1 MSLIYLANDKYYTEL
16 TQKYEDGD
24 SVIYLTTPPDNVP
37 TLLVLAKG
45 TANEVVV
52 EVTGKSLNSVTGVS
66 RKKGSSTDHDIQT
79 PVTCLNNEEFINQY
93 RTYLGISWKGA
104 YDEETAYVIQD
115 GVSYQGSTYTCIADS
130 TGNLPTDTDF
140 WALVT
145 EKGDQGIQGIQ
156 GIQGEPGG
164 TDPASL
170 TDGTFIEDTT
180 NTNTYAGSPTAVVL
194 SYEVGLIINLK
205 VTNANTGASTLNVNS
220 LGAKSIKKN
229 VIEDLAADDIK
240 ANQVVPLIY
249 DGTNFQ
255 IVGGGGGGGGGDT
268 SYVQNETPS
277 GLVDS
282 SNDEFTLSS
291 SPMADSLQLY
301 LNGVRQKVTDDYTIS
316 GTTVTFVTPPTTGD
330 KITADY
336 LVNAGSF
343 VGSNSFIYSETP
355 SGTIDGSND
364 EFTLANEPLTGTLQL
379 FRDGQLLTGG
389 GADYTL
395 ATSTITFTTPPSS
408 GSVLLAHYQKEVAST
423 GNADTLD
430 GLQGSEYATITGT
443 ETLTNKTLT
452 TPKITSLLSGTGTV
466 TIQQATDTLVGRA
479 TTDTLTNKTINAS
492 QLVDRSITDAKIG
505 TTQCAFSAYN
515 SDGGQQTT
523 TARFVGDTE
532 HFDIGGDYDA
542 STGIFTAPVKGIYQL
557 NWTCLTTVSA
567 GRVFLFVN
575 STGIVQTEDNNKSI
589 SVTVKMNK
597 DDTAYLSGNGW
608 DMTYYATNSHNCFSG
623 HLVREIP

>member
-104 YDEETAYVIQD
+104 YDEETSYVIQD

-145 EKGDQGIQGIQ
+145 EKGDAATITVGTVTTGASGSAVTIENVGTSGDAIFDISIPE

-180 NTNTYAGSPTAVVL
+180 NTDNYAGSPTAVIL

-240 ANQVVPLIY
+240 AGQVLPLIY

-255 IVGGGGGGGGGDT
+255 IVGGGGTGGGGDVLQ
-268 SYVQNETPS
+268 VQ
-277 GLVDS
+277 
-282 SNDEFTLSS
+282 
-291 SPMADSLQLY
+291 
-301 LNGVRQKVTDDYTIS
+301 I
-316 GTTVTFVTPPTTGD
+316 
-330 KITADY
+330 
-336 LVNAGSF
+336 
-343 VGSNSFIYSETP
+343 
-355 SGTIDGSND
+355 
-364 EFTLANEPLTGTLQL
+364 
-379 FRDGQLLTGG
+379 
-389 GADYTL
+389 
-395 ATSTITFTTPPSS
+395 
-408 GSVLLAHYQKEVAST
+408 
-423 GNADTLD
+423 
-430 GLQGSEYATITGT
+430 
-443 ETLTNKTLT
+443 
-452 TPKITSLLSGTGTV
+452 
-466 TIQQATDTLVGRA
+466 
-479 TTDTLTNKTINAS
+479 
-492 QLVDRSITDAKIG
+492 
-505 TTQCAFSAYN
+505 FS
-515 SDGGQQTT
+515 
-523 TARFVGDTE
+523 
-532 HFDIGGDYDA
+532 
-542 STGIFTAPVKGIYQL
+542 
-557 NWTCLTTVSA
+557 
-567 GRVFLFVN
+567 
-575 STGIVQTEDNNKSI
+575 
-589 SVTVKMNK
+589 
-597 DDTAYLSGNGW
+597 
-608 DMTYYATNSHNCFSG
+608 
-623 HLVREIP
+623 

>member
-145 EKGDQGIQGIQ
+145 EKGDAATITVGTVTTGAPGSAVTIENVGTSGDAIFDISIPEGDKGDKGDTGASITSAEFVGNDMVFTKDDAETVTLLNALIDLKGDQGIQGIQ

-180 NTNTYAGSPTAVVL
+180 NTDNYAGTTSEAVL
-194 SYEVGLIINLK
+194 AYEAGLIINLK

-240 ANQVVPLIY
+240 ANQVLPLIY

-255 IVGGGGGGGGGDT
+255 IVGGGGTGGGGDVLQ
-268 SYVQNETPS
+268 VQ
-277 GLVDS
+277 
-282 SNDEFTLSS
+282 
-291 SPMADSLQLY
+291 
-301 LNGVRQKVTDDYTIS
+301 I
-316 GTTVTFVTPPTTGD
+316 
-330 KITADY
+330 
-336 LVNAGSF
+336 
-343 VGSNSFIYSETP
+343 
-355 SGTIDGSND
+355 
-364 EFTLANEPLTGTLQL
+364 
-379 FRDGQLLTGG
+379 
-389 GADYTL
+389 
-395 ATSTITFTTPPSS
+395 
-408 GSVLLAHYQKEVAST
+408 
-423 GNADTLD
+423 
-430 GLQGSEYATITGT
+430 
-443 ETLTNKTLT
+443 
-452 TPKITSLLSGTGTV
+452 
-466 TIQQATDTLVGRA
+466 
-479 TTDTLTNKTINAS
+479 
-492 QLVDRSITDAKIG
+492 
-505 TTQCAFSAYN
+505 FS
-515 SDGGQQTT
+515 
-523 TARFVGDTE
+523 
-532 HFDIGGDYDA
+532 
-542 STGIFTAPVKGIYQL
+542 
-557 NWTCLTTVSA
+557 
-567 GRVFLFVN
+567 
-575 STGIVQTEDNNKSI
+575 
-589 SVTVKMNK
+589 
-597 DDTAYLSGNGW
+597 
-608 DMTYYATNSHNCFSG
+608 
-623 HLVREIP
+623 